1 MALKDSEHKEK
12 VANTFNTV
20 CDAYDCEELRFFRSS
35 AERMLDLLELT
46 GDERLV
52 DIAAGT
58 GHITISAAKRLSDGK
73 VRAVDLSEGML
84 SQAQAKARSEKL
96 NNIEFHCCDLESLET
111 PEQGFDMATCG
122 FGIFFLPD
130 MDNGLRVIRQQLRE
144 GGRFIMTS
152 FLEGMQEPLTTLFL
166 DRIQTYGLEPP
177 PLSWKRLDNQDKTM
191 TMLRETGFKN
201 IESHEEQL
209 GYHLPDAQA
218 WWRVLWNSGYR
229 SLLMQ
234 LPEDR
239 LECFRYEH
247 LQEVAEFSNEHGI
260 WMNINV
266 LFTLGDA

>member
-1 MALKDSEHKEK
+1 M
-12 VANTFNTV
+12 
-20 CDAYDCEELRFFRSS
+20 DA
-35 AERMLDLLELT
+35 
-46 GDERLV
+46 
-52 DIAAGT
+52 
-58 GHITISAAKRLSDGK
+58 
-73 VRAVDLSEGML
+73 
-84 SQAQAKARSEKL
+84 
-96 NNIEFHCCDLESLET
+96 ESLEFKSRY
-111 PEQGFDMATCG
+111 FDYVTCS

-177 PLSWKRLDNQDKTM
+177 PLSWKRLDNPDKSM
-191 TMLRETGFKN
+191 TMLRDTGFKN
-201 IESHEEQL
+201 IQTHEEQM

-229 SLLMQ
+229 GLLMQ
-234 LPEDR
+234 LSEDD

-247 LQEVAEFSNEHGI
+247 LREVADTSNEQGI
-260 WMNINV
+260 WMNIDV